1 MEEELY
7 MLSWNEVELGAK
19 NILKQIKDRNLHIDT
34 ILPVLRGGA
43 PLR

>member
-7 MLSWNEVELGAK
+7 VLSWQEVETGAK
-19 NILKQIKDRNLHIDT
+19 NILKQIRDRQIHVDT
-34 ILPVLRGGA
+34 ILPILRGGA